1 MTPADLEDAANY
13 LGEARLQ
20 ERAVFAT
27 RQLRAR
33 RRLYLLRAFYGS
45 CHSRMA
51 RIHLL
56 AAAAVVLGRFCG
68 FSATFDAIGAALMP
82 VTDSGAPRTPAWSHY
97 RAACD
102 ARKPRHLREELW
114 IAAHVEDMEHVRAAG
129 LDRAFYAEAD
139 VHEGN
144 PTWRLLREHMQITLD
159 VRLIDHSALA
169 GAVAY
174 ETAVAQG
181 MSLALKRIA
190 TGGRRLLSSYAGETT
205 RALVRPMIPTR
216 PGLCGDSETAIALL
230 ASSATAWSA
239 ASVYR
244 RRVRA
249 ARRGM
254 RAAEGDAWPLLASML
269 GSRVGEVAPLIVDF
283 YSNPSRFRLQAAL
296 ELDTLLARFW
306 SFVVTK
312 LVGQNLCEICPE
324 MEGRFRVFR
333 REDGSMHFVRELLCG
348 DELRVFDCDLVVRDG
363 PEGPRPFGVFPDR
376 GVDVE
381 LDVRPS
387 AEGGLVI
394 RCQRAYFGGL
404 QLPNAPIK
412 VEFRTREV
420 VDNAGLPSL
429 EIDGL
434 LLMQPATAWGWVLA
448 HWVLRQPEEL
458 GRIRYRAWPWD

>member
-1 MTPADLEDAANY
+1 VTPADLEDAAEY
-13 LGEARLQ
+13 LGAAGPEEHA
-20 ERAVFAT
+20 AFAA
-27 RQLRAR
+27 RQLSAR
-33 RRLYLLRAFYGS
+33 RRLYLLRSFYGS
-45 CHSRMA
+45 CRCRMA

-56 AAAAVVLGRFCG
+56 TGAAVVLGRFCG

-82 VTDSGAPRTPAWSHY
+82 VTDTGAPRTPAWSHY

-102 ARKPRHLREELW
+102 ARKPRDLRDELW

-139 VHEGN
+139 RHEGN
-144 PTWRLLREHMQITLD
+144 PTWRLLREHMQMTLD
-159 VRLIDHSALA
+159 ARLIDHSALA

-190 TGGRRLLSSYAGETT
+190 TGGRRLLSSYADETK
-205 RALVRPMIPTR
+205 RALVRPTIPTR
-216 PGLCGDSETAIALL
+216 PGLCGDRETAFALL
-230 ASSATAWSA
+230 ASSVTAWSA

-244 RRVRA
+244 RGVRA

-254 RAAEGDAWPLLASML
+254 QAAEADAWPLLASVL

-283 YSNPSRFRLQAAL
+283 YSNPARFRLKAAL
-296 ELDTLLARFW
+296 ELHTLPARFW

-312 LVGQNLCEICPE
+312 LVGQGLYETHPE

-333 REDGSMHFVRELLCG
+333 REDGSMHFVRELHCG
-348 DELRVFDCDLVVRDG
+348 DELRVFDSDFVVRNG
-363 PEGPRPFGVFPDR
+363 AGGPRLFEVFPDQ

-387 AEGGLVI
+387 GEGGLVI
-394 RCQRAYFGGL
+394 RCQRVYLRGL
-404 QLPNAPIK
+404 RLPNAPIR

-420 VDNAGLPSL
+420 VDDAGRASL

-434 LLMQPATAWGWVLA
+434 LLMQPETAWGRWLA
-448 HWVLRQPEEL
+448 YRALRRPEEL
-458 GRIRYRAWPWD
+458 GRIRYRAWPG